1 MLIKISKKW
10 LNHKFMCSEDYIL
23 NICEGTNKII
33 VSLLKEEEENI
44 KSIGGHIEKGKLKPN
59 ITSGKCPYKKDNGL
73 CELHYTNLK
82 PLGCIISPFTINK
95 NKTLIIR
102 HRYSKMKCHGS
113 GEPAYIVFKISLIKL
128 FGEKQY
134 NKLVKEINSEV
145 DLYLEIEDDLY
156 ENLLYLDNL
165 KKE

>member
-1 MLIKISKKW
+1 
-10 LNHKFMCSEDYIL
+10 
-23 NICEGTNKII
+23 
-33 VSLLKEEEENI
+33 
-44 KSIGGHIEKGKLKPN
+44 
-59 ITSGKCPYKKDNGL
+59 
-73 CELHYTNLK
+73 
-82 PLGCIISPFTINK
+82 
-95 NKTLIIR
+95 
-102 HRYSKMKCHGS
+102 MKCHGS